1 MENLVLFL
9 DYIILLSFLPLLIF
23 TIKGLIT
30 RTMIIGSVSLATI
43 PFILIIGKS
52 VVEIIS
58 INYVIDTTFSLSIYS
73 IILNL
78 AFIFLLIY
86 YSFSYTIFNLN
97 WSSSYK
103 EEVSEYLKSR
113 NLNYRW
119 KGNSLLFS
127 LNDVIIKVQFNF
139 LFKTILLSRR
149 SMKNL
154 PQGLFL
160 DVFSNYKNR
169 KLRFELWLI
178 FLGIGIYYY
187 FSISNLFQ

>member
-1 MENLVLFL
+1 METTLIFL
-9 DYIILLSFLPLLIF
+9 DYIILLSFLPLFIF

-30 RTMIIGSVSLATI
+30 KEIIIGSVSLATI

-58 INYVIDTTFSLSIYS
+58 INRLIDAPFSLSIYS
-73 IILNL
+73 IL

-86 YSFSYTIFNLN
+86 FSFSYTIFNLN

-103 EEVSEYLKSR
+103 EELNEYLKSK

-119 KGNSLLFS
+119 KGNTLLLSLDGVS
-127 LNDVIIKVQFNF
+127 IKVQFNY
-139 LFKTILLSRR
+139 LFKTILLDRS

-154 PQGLFL
+154 PQDLFL
-160 DVFSNYKNR
+160 SVFSNNKNR

-178 FLGIGIYYY
+178 LIGIGIY
-187 FSISNLFQ
+187 FCLSIPTLFQ

>member
-1 MENLVLFL
+1 METTLIFL
-9 DYIILLSFLPLLIF
+9 DYIILLSFLPLFIF

-30 RTMIIGSVSLATI
+30 KEIIIGSVSLATI

-58 INYVIDTTFSLSIYS
+58 INRLIDAPFSLSIYS

-86 YSFSYTIFNLN
+86 FSFSYTIFNLN

-103 EEVSEYLKSR
+103 EELNEYLKSK

-119 KGNSLLFS
+119 KGNTLLLSLDGVS
-127 LNDVIIKVQFNF
+127 IKVQFNY
-139 LFKTILLSRR
+139 LFKTILLDRS

-154 PQGLFL
+154 PQDLFL
-160 DVFSNYKNR
+160 SVFSNNKNR

-178 FLGIGIYYY
+178 LIGIGIY
-187 FSISNLFQ
+187 FCLSIPTLFQ